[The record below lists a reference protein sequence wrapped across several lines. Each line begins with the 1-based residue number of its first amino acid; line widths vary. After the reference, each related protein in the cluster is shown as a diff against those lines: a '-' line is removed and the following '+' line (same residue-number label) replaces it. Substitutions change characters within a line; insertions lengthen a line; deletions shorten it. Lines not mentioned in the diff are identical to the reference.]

1 MYSLNEIIKRGW
13 GEHIIVYWIEWNTEV
28 RLTELV
34 WFIVQ
39 NKIVCGLCVGVIVY
53 IYIYILY
60 ILPIYIFTAIII
72 LYTCVEF
79 CIIFKCKRLK
89 PISFNLK

>member
-1 MYSLNEIIKRGW
+1 MKLLNEVEESIL
-13 GEHIIVYWIEWNTEV
+13 YWIEWNTKV

-39 NKIVCGLCVGVIVY
+39 NKMACGLCVGVIVC
-53 IYIYILY
+53 IYIPL
-60 ILPIYIFTAIII
+60 IYIFTASII
-72 LYTCVEF
+72 LYTCIELNIV
-79 CIIFKCKRLK
+79 FKCKRWK